1 MIIRQAKIEKLR
13 KLDIEIKVAE
23 TYEERF
29 TVEDDKLI
37 LLNDFRHEWNRHPQK
52 STKYWLIAI
61 SYPEPSNLR
70 AHKSLGTRLGWL
82 IITRTGHAMIMGTT
96 EINIV

>member
-37 LLNDFRHEWNRHPQK
+37 LLNGFRHEWNRHPQK
-52 STKYWLIAI
+52 STKYWLITI

-70 AHKSLGTRLGWL
+70 AHKSLGTRLG
-82 IITRTGHAMIMGTT
+82 
-96 EINIV
+96 